1 MGVMPAAMAGP
12 GPRRRGDAIVGD
24 ELDTRCVK
32 RGIGAWIER
41 VPYFL
46 PFLEAIGMFT
56 QQGNRELLCVATS

>member
-32 RGIGAWIER
+32 RYRYRYRGGLNASLT
-41 VPYFL
+41 FF
-46 PFLEAIGMFT
+46 PF
-56 QQGNRELLCVATS
+56 